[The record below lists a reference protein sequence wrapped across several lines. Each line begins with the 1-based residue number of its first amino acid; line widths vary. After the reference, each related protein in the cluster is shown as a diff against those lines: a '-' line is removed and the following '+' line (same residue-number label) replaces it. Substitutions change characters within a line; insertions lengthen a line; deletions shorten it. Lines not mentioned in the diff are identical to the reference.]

1 MPLSPPITRAV
12 RRLQESRKVAHLLVV
27 LPVLGCA
34 GAPPGGGGT
43 AGRFMVS
50 AAHPLAAQAGAE
62 ILRAGGTAVDAA
74 IAVQAALTLV
84 EPQSSGIGGGAFL
97 LHYRKADGRIDAYD
111 GRETAPA
118 ALDPGQFLKDDGTA
132 RSFRDAAAG
141 GKAVGVPGVIRMLE
155 QAHAEHGRLPWRR
168 TFAPA
173 IELATG
179 GFRVTPRLNR
189 MIGRA
194 TGLADFPAARAYF
207 LTPDGAPPPI
217 GSVLRNPA
225 LADTLRRI
233 AAGGAAAFYESEIAA
248 DIARAVRAA
257 ARNPGAMTR
266 ADIAGYRA
274 KKRDVLCRPYRVWR
288 VCGMPPPTSGG
299 IAVHQILGL
308 LERFPSARVAPGAP
322 EAVHLFA
329 EAMRL
334 AYADR
339 ARYVGDP
346 DFVDVPVDGLLDSA
360 YLAGRA
366 AQISADRRMERVSPG
381 KPRGVQD
388 AYAPGGEA
396 AYPSTSHFAVVDG
409 DGNAVSMTTT
419 VERAFGSYILVR
431 GFLLNNQLTD
441 FAFRPRRD
449 GRVVANAA
457 APGKRPRS
465 SMSPTLIF
473 DAEGRLFAAFGS
485 PGGRRIIGYVAKTV
499 VGLLDGGL
507 PMQKAIDLPNI
518 AIGRDAI
525 EIEPKAGEAVV
536 AGLRAR
542 GHTVRIRALVS
553 GLHGIRIAK
562 RGFDGGADAR
572 REGVVM
578 EGSVAR

>member
-1 MPLSPPITRAV
+1 M
-12 RRLQESRKVAHLLVV
+12 LVV

-34 GAPPGGGGT
+34 AAPSPGGGVN
-43 AGRFMVS
+43 GRFMVS
-50 AAHPLAAQAGAE
+50 VAHPLAAHAGAE

-118 ALDPGQFLKDDGTA
+118 ALDPGHFLKDDGTA
-132 RSFRDAAAG
+132 RAFRDAAAG
-141 GKAVGVPGVIRMLE
+141 GQAVGVPGVIRMLE
-155 QAHAEHGRLPWRR
+155 QAHVEHGRLPWRL

-173 IELATG
+173 IELASG
-179 GFRVTPRLNR
+179 GFQVTPRLNR
-189 MIGRA
+189 MIGHA

-217 GSVLRNPA
+217 GFVLRNSA
-225 LADTLRRI
+225 LAHTLRRI
-233 AAGGAAAFYESEIAA
+233 AAGGAAAFYEGEIAA

-257 ARNPGAMTR
+257 ARNLGAMTR

-308 LERFPSARVAPGAP
+308 LERFPSARVAPGTP

-449 GRVVANAA
+449 GRVLANAA

-473 DAEGRLFAAFGS
+473 DVDGRLFAAVGS

-499 VGLLDGGL
+499 VGLLDSGL

-518 AIGRDAI
+518 AIGRGVI